1 MYEQHTL
8 KSENEI
14 DAFLLAIFGELSV
27 SPDRI
32 VWDVSLSLWHE
43 VLYFLKLFHLIS
55 VALQEETREVGPVLS

>member
-14 DAFLLAIFGELSV
+14 DAFLLAVFGELSV

-32 VWDVSLSLWHE
+32 L
-43 VLYFLKLFHLIS
+43 
-55 VALQEETREVGPVLS
+55 